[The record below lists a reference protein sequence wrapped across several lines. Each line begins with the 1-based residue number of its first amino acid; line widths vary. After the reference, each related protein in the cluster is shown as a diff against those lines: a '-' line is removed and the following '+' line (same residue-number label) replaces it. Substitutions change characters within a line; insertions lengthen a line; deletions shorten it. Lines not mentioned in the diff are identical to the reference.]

1 VNRRVLSL
9 FLSLLPFSF
18 LAQQDLT
25 GNWLMY
31 FGTNRFTDKW
41 SIHTEFQYRNHTF
54 SPTNPEQLLLRT
66 GLNFHYSKKATVTL
80 GYAYVP
86 SYIYESEQKSPEIE
100 ESRIWQ
106 QFILTNSV
114 GRIKFEHRY
123 RLEQRFIG
131 NIYKN
136 RFRYRLMLFIP
147 LNKKKIEKGALFLGL
162 YDEVFVNSKQVFFD
176 RNRLYGALGYQ
187 FTKDI
192 GLQVGYLHQ
201 RVNGFSKG
209 YFQIGAVVNTD
220 FRK

>member
-1 VNRRVLSL
+1 
-9 FLSLLPFSF
+9 
-18 LAQQDLT
+18 
-25 GNWLMY
+25 MY